1 MKEWDL
7 IITRERGW
15 FSLNFSEIFHYKD
28 LLWLFV
34 KRDFTTFYK
43 QTILGPLWFFVQPLL
58 STIVFSIIFNKVANI
73 PTDKI
78 PPYIFYLSGIVAWN
92 YFSLCLNSTST
103 TFTSNTALFSKIYFP
118 RIIIPLSKVI
128 SGLVRFFVQLIL
140 LIAFLSYYMVMG
152 NSFINPSLSTLSLIP
167 IMVIQ
172 MALLGQGIG
181 MIISSLTIKYRDLS
195 HLVAFGTQLLMY
207 ASPIVYPLSIVPEQ
221 YKNII
226 YYNPMT
232 SIIEGFR
239 LAFVGDGELTFFIF
253 SYSLSITIILF
264 FLGILIF
271 NRVEKRFIDTV

>member
-1 MKEWDL
+1 
-7 IITRERGW
+7 
-15 FSLNFSEIFHYKD
+15 
-28 LLWLFV
+28 
-34 KRDFTTFYK
+34 
-43 QTILGPLWFFVQPLL
+43 
-58 STIVFSIIFNKVANI
+58 
-73 PTDKI
+73 
-78 PPYIFYLSGIVAWN
+78 
-92 YFSLCLNSTST
+92 
-103 TFTSNTALFSKIYFP
+103 
-118 RIIIPLSKVI
+118 
-128 SGLVRFFVQLIL
+128 
-140 LIAFLSYYMVMG
+140 MG